1 MSADRPTSCAMNR
14 AAITRAFARV
24 PIDPYLILIL
34 GMVALA
40 SVLPARGGFA
50 VAFGDVTDLAIA
62 LLFFLYGARL
72 SRQAIVAGLSHWRLH
87 GAILASTFVL
97 FPILGIGAQFLVPDV
112 LTPELYAGVLF
123 LTLLPSTVQSSIAF
137 TSIARGNVPAAVCAA
152 SASSLL
158 GIFVTPVLAGALLAT
173 HGGVAVD
180 RIGDIVLQLLVP
192 FLLGQA
198 MRRWIGDWLGRH
210 RIVTRVVDRGSILLV
225 VYGAF
230 SAGVVQGIWQRIELV
245 DLAALLAVCAA
256 LLAIVLVATTVA
268 ARRLGFSR
276 ADEITIVFC
285 GSKKSLAAG
294 LPMANVLFSASSVGL
309 LVLPV
314 MLFHQIQLL
323 VCATIARRYAA
334 MPEEPARGLAA
345 RP

>member
-1 MSADRPTSCAMNR
+1 MNR
-14 AAITRAFARV
+14 AAIARAFARV

-34 GMVALA
+34 LMVALA

-50 VAFGDVTDLAIA
+50 DVFGDVTDLAIA

-87 GAILASTFVL
+87 LLIVATTFVL
-97 FPILGIGAQFLVPDV
+97 FPILGIGAQALVPAV

-152 SASSLL
+152 SASSLI
-158 GIFVTPVLAGALLAT
+158 GIFVTPVLTGALLAT
-173 HGGVAVD
+173 HGGVSLD

-192 FLLGQA
+192 FLVGQA
-198 MRRWIGDWLGRH
+198 VRRWVGDWLGRH
-210 RIVTRVVDRGSILLV
+210 KIVTRVVDRGSILLV

-230 SAGVVQGIWQRIELV
+230 SAGVVQGIWQRISVADLV
-245 DLAALLAVCAA
+245 LLLVVCAV
-256 LLAIVLVATTVA
+256 LLAIVLAATAFA

-276 ADEITIVFC
+276 ADEVVVVIC
-285 GSKKSLAAG
+285 GSTKSLAAG
-294 LPMANVLFSASSVGL
+294 LPMANVLFAASTAGL

-334 MPEEPARGLAA
+334 RPEEPVQGLAA
-345 RP
+345 GL